1 MPSTSTRRPIRPL
14 PPTLI
19 SQIAAGEVV
28 ERPASVVKEL
38 IENALDAGARRID
51 VRVQQAGRRLI
62 EVRDD
67 GHGIPA
73 DELALAV
80 ARHTT
85 SKVHTL
91 EDLFH
96 IHTLGFRGEALA
108 AIASVSRLTLTSR
121 PPDAPSAAQI
131 RVEAGKIIAPV
142 RPVAGP
148 VGTTVRVED
157 LFFNVPAR
165 RKFLKSTATER
176 RAIDEVVLRYALAYP
191 HVRFRLE
198 HDGRLSWHTSGSGDL
213 RRVLFELFGT
223 EVAGHMIPVEHQEGD
238 LRIRGWIGQPDLH
251 RSHAREM
258 RFFVNGRPV
267 HDPALLRAVLQ
278 GYHTL
283 LMKGR
288 YPLVVL
294 FLEMPPQAVDVNVHP
309 TKAEVRFRDPDR
321 VFRSVQHAVRK
332 ALLAH
337 SPLTPT
343 PITEWDLVDPVGRPR
358 EIPWGP
364 QASGAAESPTVTP
377 TPAEPPATEN
387 TPTTSATTP
396 PKPGDNTEEPAPSE
410 PQPALRGVEAPLLRL
425 LGQVAA
431 TYLIAEG
438 PDGLYL
444 IDQHAAHER
453 VLFEQ
458 LLRQHQQGDIP
469 QQPLLEPVVVHL
481 PPPQART
488 LEAYLPTLQRWG
500 FEVEPFGPNTFR
512 VRAVPALLAHG
523 DPAQALRSLVEDFEE
538 DEEPLARDLER
549 RLIARICKRLAV
561 RAGQTL
567 SPQDQERL
575 LHDLLACENPRTCPH
590 GRPTMIHIPVEVLE
604 RRFGRTGPTGT

>member
-1 MPSTSTRRPIRPL
+1 MSPSAPRRPIRPL

-38 IENALDAGARRID
+38 VENALDAGARRID
-51 VRVQQAGRRLI
+51 IRIQRAGQRLI

-85 SKVHTL
+85 SKVTSVQ
-91 EDLFH
+91 DLFR

-108 AIASVSRLTLTSR
+108 AIASVSRLTIISR
-121 PPDAPSAAQI
+121 PPGAPTAAQI
-131 RVEAGKIIAPV
+131 QVEAGSVVAPV
-142 RPVAGP
+142 RPTAGP
-148 VGTTVRVED
+148 VGTLVRVED

-165 RKFLKSTATER
+165 RKFLKQPATER
-176 RAIDEVVLRYALAYP
+176 RAIDEVVLRYTLAYP
-191 HVRFRLE
+191 EVRFRLE
-198 HDGRLSWHTSGSGDL
+198 HDGRVTWNTPGNGQLPA
-213 RRVLFELFGT
+213 VLAAVYGPQIASRFL
-223 EVAGHMIPVEHQEGD
+223 PVTYEHGPVQV
-238 LRIRGWIGQPDLH
+238 RGWISQPDLH

-258 RFFVNGRPV
+258 RFFVNRRPV
-267 HDPALLRAVLQ
+267 QDPALLRAVLQ

-294 FLEMPPQAVDVNVHP
+294 FLELPAEAVDVNVHP
-309 TKAEVRFRDPDR
+309 TKAEVRFRDPDT
-321 VFRSVQHAVRK
+321 VFRTVQHAVRQ

-343 PITEWDLVDPVGRPR
+343 PITEWDLLDAQGRQRP
-358 EIPWGP
+358 IPWG
-364 QASGAAESPTVTP
+364 AGAASREETAPVAGPMADEAPTQGSSGD
-377 TPAEPPATEN
+377 ALPPAR
-387 TPTTSATTP
+387 A
-396 PKPGDNTEEPAPSE
+396 EPAPDSRLE
-410 PQPALRGVEAPLLRL
+410 SSPGLTGLEAPLLRL
-425 LGQVAA
+425 VGQVAA
-431 TYLIAEG
+431 AYLVAEG

-458 LLRQHQQGDIP
+458 MRWHVRQGEMP
-469 QQPLLEPVVVHL
+469 RQPLLEPEVVHF
-481 PPPQART
+481 PPPQARV
-488 LEAYLPTLQRWG
+488 LEEYLPVLHRWG

-512 VRAVPALLAHG
+512 VRAMPAPLAHG
-523 DPAQALRSLVEDFEE
+523 DPKQALLALVEDFEE
-538 DEEPLARDLER
+538 NEEPLARDLEA

-561 RAGQTL
+561 RAGQVL
-567 SPQDQERL
+567 PREDQERL
-575 LHDLLACENPRTCPH
+575 LRDLLQCENPRSCPH
-590 GRPTMIHIPVEVLE
+590 GRPTMIHIPVAVLE
-604 RRFGRTGPTGT
+604 RRFGRAGPGGTAR